1 MAHFA
6 KLGINSKVMAVHV
19 LNNDDMKNA
28 DGNEDET
35 VGQQRLQDIHG
46 WPAQLWIQT
55 SYNTRN
61 NKYWNA
67 DGSEASDQSKK
78 LRGNYAGIGFTWD
91 EDNQIFWPPQPHA
104 SWTKNTSTASW
115 DAPITYPSVTTY
127 NTTWTQSQIDAGSA
141 PDGTSAGDARNNVF
155 YRIYWDEAAYQ
166 ANNSKG
172 WEANKE
178 TGDDV
183 FEWNGSA
190 WVAQ

>member
-35 VGQQRLQDIHG
+35 VGQQRLQEIHG
-46 WPAQLWIQT
+46 WPAQMWIQT
-55 SYNTRN
+55 SYNTRG
-61 NKYWNA
+61 NKYYNA
-67 DGSEASDQSKK
+67 DGSEGDQSKK
-78 LRGNYAGIGFTWD
+78 LRGNYAGIGYTWD
-91 EDNQIFWPPQPHA
+91 EDNLIFWQPQPYA
-104 SWTKNTSTASW
+104 SWIKNTSTANW
-115 DAPITYPSVTTY
+115 DPPITSPSVNTY
-127 NTTWTQSQIDAGSA
+127 TAADSSTQ
-141 PDGTSAGDARNNVF
+141 PWL
-155 YRIYWDEAAYQ
+155 IYWDEAAYQ

-172 WEANKE
+172 WEATKE
-178 TGDDV
+178 GSSDV